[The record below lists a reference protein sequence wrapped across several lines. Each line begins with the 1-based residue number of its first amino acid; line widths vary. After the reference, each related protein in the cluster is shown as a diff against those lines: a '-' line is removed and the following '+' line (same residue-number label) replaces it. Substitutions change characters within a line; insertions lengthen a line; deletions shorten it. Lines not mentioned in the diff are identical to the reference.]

1 MQLDKENIKKI
12 VGIVSFA
19 ILLNWGLKNTDF
31 LGRLLGLLVGLILP
45 FLIGGALAFIINV
58 PMRFLERTLFEK
70 PYARRQKQPQ
80 KGKGKQSTLQAAKK
94 ENPPFWYRAKRP
106 LSLVLSLVLVIGVMF
121 IGMFLIVPEI
131 ANSVVTI
138 ANSLRSFPEQLHSW
152 SQKLMEWTPQIALWL
167 EQLDL
172 NLDSINWQQVL
183 TEVASFLQN
192 GAGNVLSTTVNVA
205 ASIFNGV
212 VTAFLAIVFSFYLLT
227 NKEKLG
233 SQIKQLLYAVLKEE
247 HADYIIRVG
256 RMANK
261 TFANFLSGQCV
272 EAVILGSLFFV
283 SMSILQFPY
292 ALMISVLIGFTA
304 LIPVFGAFIGCAV
317 GAFLILLVSP
327 IRAFWFI
334 VLFLCLQQFEGNVI
348 YPKVVGNSVG
358 LPAMWVLVAVTL
370 GGSMMGVV
378 GMLIYIPLFS
388 VLYSLIRETVWMRLH
403 KRGFPPRNT
412 EPNRPSEVRKKRVSV

>member
-1 MQLDKENIKKI
+1 MLLQQERNIVKLLKQW
-12 VGIVSFA
+12 VLKGI
-19 ILLNWGLKNTDF
+19 
-31 LGRLLGLLVGLILP
+31 
-45 FLIGGALAFIINV
+45 
-58 PMRFLERTLFEK
+58 
-70 PYARRQKQPQ
+70 
-80 KGKGKQSTLQAAKK
+80 
-94 ENPPFWYRAKRP
+94 
-106 LSLVLSLVLVIGVMF
+106 
-121 IGMFLIVPEI
+121 
-131 ANSVVTI
+131 
-138 ANSLRSFPEQLHSW
+138 
-152 SQKLMEWTPQIALWL
+152 
-167 EQLDL
+167 
-172 NLDSINWQQVL
+172 
-183 TEVASFLQN
+183 LQN

-348 YPKVVGNSVG
+348 YPKVVGTSIG
-358 LPAMWVLVAVTL
+358 LPGIWVLAAVTI
-370 GGSMMGVV
+370 GGGVGGLV
-378 GMLIYIPLFS
+378 GVLLSVPVAS
-388 VLYSLIRETVWMRLH
+388 VLYALLRRDVH
-403 KRGFPPRNT
+403 KRLACK
-412 EPNRPSEVRKKRVSV
+412 E

>member
-233 SQIKQLLYAVLKEE
+233 SQVKQLLYAVLKEE

-292 ALMISVLIGFTA
+292 VLMISVLIGFTA

-403 KRGFPPRNT
+403 KRGIPVEKYGT
-412 EPNRPSEVRKKRVSV
+412 KPSK

>member
-94 ENPPFWYRAKRP
+94 KNPPFWYRAKRP

-348 YPKVVGNSVG
+348 YPKVGAG
-358 LPAMWVLVAVTL
+358 GGHPGRQHDGRCGYADLYPAVLGAL
-370 GGSMMGVV
+370 Q
-378 GMLIYIPLFS
+378 PD
-388 VLYSLIRETVWMRLH
+388 
-403 KRGFPPRNT
+403 
-412 EPNRPSEVRKKRVSV
+412 

>member
-388 VLYSLIRETVWMRLH
+388 VLYSLIRETEIQNQTVQ
-403 KRGFPPRNT
+403 
-412 EPNRPSEVRKKRVSV
+412 VR

>member
-233 SQIKQLLYAVLKEE
+233 SQVKQLLYAVLKEE

-388 VLYSLIRETVWMRLH
+388 VFYSLIRETVWMRLH
-403 KRGFPPRNT
+403 KRGIPVEKYRT
-412 EPNRPSEVRKKRVSV
+412 KPSK

>member
-152 SQKLMEWTPQIALWL
+152 SQRLMEWTPQIALWL

-348 YPKVVGNSVG
+348 YPKVVGTSIG
-358 LPAMWVLVAVTL
+358 LPGIWVLAAVTI
-370 GGSMMGVV
+370 GGGVGGLV
-378 GMLIYIPLFS
+378 GVLLSVPVAS
-388 VLYSLIRETVWMRLH
+388 VLYALLRRDVH
-403 KRGFPPRNT
+403 KRLACK
-412 EPNRPSEVRKKRVSV
+412 E